1 MALSGTIT
9 GSCDNSHY
17 TLTCEWSAT
26 QNTSANT
33 STITANVYLNGNGYS
48 TISSYWCCTI
58 NGTQVTTNWSGTVS
72 GKTKLGSRSWTVS
85 HNSDGTCTTNI
96 SFSYSNRVTAGTYT
110 TNNGSGSSNVTLNTI
125 PRASSFSLN
134 RTSGTIG
141 SDQFTISISRASSS
155 FTHTITYK
163 LGSINWVG
171 ADKTT
176 STSFSFT
183 PDIGD
188 CSQLPN
194 STSGTATIVV
204 DTYSGS
210 TKIGSASK
218 TVTLYVPSS
227 VVPSV
232 GISITANNT
241 LSGHDVAGRT
251 TFTVKPTNASGS
263 RGSTIKS
270 YQITGGGLNSSS
282 SGGATTGTLGAG
294 SYTFTV
300 KVTDSRGRTAS
311 ASASR
316 TVHAYSNPSLN
327 ASFYRCDANGNK
339 VSNGTYCKIWASW
352 NITNVADAG
361 VNLRQYKLAW
371 KKRTSSTWSVWKD
384 WTDIGNYSSSGYT
397 IDFGSGWVATT
408 TYDVKMYLKDS
419 YNEISVGGTLNTQS
433 ALLNLEK
440 SGVGIGKIWE
450 QGSLD
455 VGGNVFINGYTKI
468 SGNGKAIQLGTGET
482 DVYVHNTASGK
493 YLQLKDDGTLRYDDN
508 RILTNKWVAFDYG
521 TSISS
526 WTSDGTQRRI
536 AVVAS
541 HGGIDIGDT
550 GAHIAICSTDAPTWW
565 DGSTSRTLL
574 HNSGHLYMNSGYN
587 IITKNASYFA
597 NQDGDTTG
605 SGFVARRYLN
615 NKQQSAKLMV
625 VNSGGGVAGM
635 IHRDETGGYETQV
648 LLQTWASGGSGCFRP
663 GVTGVCE
670 NGTSAYK
677 WKFVCANNGT
687 IQTSDER
694 FKVKRGFANIDDCFE
709 MVKNTELY
717 KYIMLDKSK
726 EDISRNKLG
735 KLAMECNDDE
745 TKIHMGIMAQDIQKY
760 ECGKH
765 ILVEGEYE
773 KEDGTTDTMLHI
785 NPLDMTMAVM
795 GGLKKEIEIR
805 EEEIQSLTNQ
815 VENLTKEVTELK
827 AMIQQPLI

>member
-85 HNSDGTCTTNI
+85 HNSDGTCSTSI

-110 TNNGSGSSNVTLNTI
+110 TNKGSGSSNVTLNTI

-194 STSGTATIVV
+194 STSGTATIIV
-204 DTYSGS
+204 DTYSGT

-241 LSGHDVAGRT
+241 LSGHDVASRT

-282 SGGATTGTLGAG
+282 SGGATSGALGAG

-327 ASFYRCDANGNK
+327 ASFYRCDSKGNK
-339 VSNGTYCKIWASW
+339 VANGTYCKIWASW
-352 NITNVADAG
+352 NVTNVADAN
-361 VNLRQYKLAW
+361 VNIRQYKLTY
-371 KKRTSSTWSVWKD
+371 KKRADSSWLLWKD
-384 WTDIGNYSSSGYT
+384 WTDIGNYSSGGYT
-397 IDFGSGWVATT
+397 IDFGSGWSATT
-408 TYDVKMYLKDS
+408 TYDVRMHLKDS

-450 QGSLD
+450 QGALD
-455 VGGNVFINGYTKI
+455 VGGAVFINGYTKI

-482 DVYVHNTASGK
+482 DVYIHNTSSGK
-493 YLQLKDDGTLRYDDN
+493 YLQLRDDGNLRYSDN
-508 RILTNKWVAFDYG
+508 LIFHSGNVNGSSSNRWHGTPPIIGGDGCMEIGKYLDFHHTKNGGEDYSVRLCVDANNKNVVYLPNDTGRLYNTGNHGCKRLAQGAWHMNGSHSIGLSDTIWNQAHGIVLVFSAYNPSSGQTYQFDWHTYFVPKSFYTDRESAEGYVLITTFLTNPNLSSIG
-521 TSISS
+521 TKHLRVYNNKI
-526 WTSDGTQRRI
+526 T
-536 AVVAS
+536 
-541 HGGIDIGDT
+541 GDDRN
-550 GAHIAICSTDAPTWW
+550 IQ
-565 DGSTSRTLL
+565 
-574 HNSGHLYMNSGYN
+574 SG
-587 IITKNASYFA
+587 
-597 NQDGDTTG
+597 TG
-605 SGFVARRYLN
+605 SGITFKNDNWVLRY
-615 NKQQSAKLMV
+615 V
-625 VNSGGGVAGM
+625 
-635 IHRDETGGYETQV
+635 Y
-648 LLQTWASGGSGCFRP
+648 
-663 GVTGVCE
+663 
-670 NGTSAYK
+670 
-677 WKFVCANNGT
+677 
-687 IQTSDER
+687 
-694 FKVKRGFANIDDCFE
+694 
-709 MVKNTELY
+709 
-717 KYIMLDKSK
+717 
-726 EDISRNKLG
+726 
-735 KLAMECNDDE
+735 
-745 TKIHMGIMAQDIQKY
+745 GI
-760 ECGKH
+760 
-765 ILVEGEYE
+765 
-773 KEDGTTDTMLHI
+773 
-785 NPLDMTMAVM
+785 
-795 GGLKKEIEIR
+795 
-805 EEEIQSLTNQ
+805 
-815 VENLTKEVTELK
+815 
-827 AMIQQPLI
+827 

>member
-48 TISSYWCCTI
+48 TQSGYWCCTI

-85 HNSDGTCTTNI
+85 HNSNGTCSTSI

-110 TNNGSGSSNVTLNTI
+110 TNKGSGSSNVTLNTI

-194 STSGTATIVV
+194 STSGTATIIV
-204 DTYSGS
+204 DTYSGT

-241 LSGHDVAGRT
+241 LSGHDVASRT

-282 SGGATTGTLGAG
+282 SGGATSGALGAG

-327 ASFYRCDANGNK
+327 ASFYRCDSKGNK
-339 VSNGTYCKIWASW
+339 VANGTYCKIWASW
-352 NITNVADAG
+352 NVTNVADAN
-361 VNLRQYKLAW
+361 VNIRQYKLTY
-371 KKRTSSTWSVWKD
+371 KKRADSSWLLWKD
-384 WTDIGNYSSSGYT
+384 WTDIGNYSSGGYT
-397 IDFGSGWVATT
+397 IDFGSGWSATT
-408 TYDVKMYLKDS
+408 TYDVRMHLKDS

-450 QGSLD
+450 QGALD
-455 VGGNVFINGYTKI
+455 VGGAVFINGYTKI

-482 DVYVHNTASGK
+482 DVYIHNTSSGK
-493 YLQLKDDGTLRYDDN
+493 YLQLKDDGNLRYSDN
-508 RILTNKWVAFDYG
+508 LIFHSGNVNGSSSNRWHGTPPIIGGDGCMEIGKYLDFHHTKNGGEDYSVRLCVDANNKNVVYLPNDTGRLYNTGNHGCKRLAQGAWYMTGSQSVGLSDTIWNQAHGIVLVFSAYNPSSGQSYQYDWHTYFVPKTFFTDRESAEGYILITTFLTNPAL
-521 TSISS
+521 TSI
-526 WTSDGTQRRI
+526 GTKHIR
-536 AVVAS
+536 VYNNKLT
-541 HGGIDIGDT
+541 GDDRNT
-550 GAHIAICSTDAPTWW
+550 QS
-565 DGSTSRTLL
+565 
-574 HNSGHLYMNSGYN
+574 
-587 IITKNASYFA
+587 
-597 NQDGDTTG
+597 G
-605 SGFVARRYLN
+605 SGSGISFKNNQWVLRY
-615 NKQQSAKLMV
+615 V
-625 VNSGGGVAGM
+625 
-635 IHRDETGGYETQV
+635 Y
-648 LLQTWASGGSGCFRP
+648 
-663 GVTGVCE
+663 
-670 NGTSAYK
+670 
-677 WKFVCANNGT
+677 
-687 IQTSDER
+687 
-694 FKVKRGFANIDDCFE
+694 
-709 MVKNTELY
+709 
-717 KYIMLDKSK
+717 
-726 EDISRNKLG
+726 
-735 KLAMECNDDE
+735 
-745 TKIHMGIMAQDIQKY
+745 GI
-760 ECGKH
+760 
-765 ILVEGEYE
+765 
-773 KEDGTTDTMLHI
+773 
-785 NPLDMTMAVM
+785 
-795 GGLKKEIEIR
+795 
-805 EEEIQSLTNQ
+805 
-815 VENLTKEVTELK
+815 
-827 AMIQQPLI
+827 

>member
-48 TISSYWCCTI
+48 TQSSYWCCTI

-85 HNSDGTCTTNI
+85 HNSNGTCSTSI

-110 TNNGSGSSNVTLNTI
+110 TNKGSGSSNVTLNAI

-194 STSGTATIVV
+194 STSGTATIIV
-204 DTYSGS
+204 DTYSGT

-241 LSGHDVAGRT
+241 LSGHDVASRT

-282 SGGATTGTLGAG
+282 SGGATSGALGAG

-327 ASFYRCDANGNK
+327 ASFYRCDSKGNK

-352 NITNVADAG
+352 NVTNVADAN
-361 VNLRQYKLAW
+361 VNIKQYKLTY
-371 KKRTSSTWSVWKD
+371 KKRADSSWLLWKD
-384 WTDIGNYSSSGYT
+384 WTDIGNYSSGGYT
-397 IDFGSGWVATT
+397 IDFGSGWSATT

-450 QGSLD
+450 QGALD
-455 VGGNVFINGYTKI
+455 VGGAVFINGYTKI

-482 DVYVHNTASGK
+482 DVYVHNTSSGK
-493 YLQLKDDGTLRYDDN
+493 YLQLKDDGVLRYSDMRIMDESWAQVKYGISFKGLDN
-508 RILTNKWVAFDYG
+508 SGNSRELL
-521 TSISS
+521 S
-526 WTSDGTQRRI
+526 
-536 AVVAS
+536 VAS
-541 HGGIDIGDT
+541 HNG
-550 GAHIAICSTDAPTWW
+550 TDVGNTATQTSLRSSVAPMWW
-565 DGSTSRTLL
+565 DGSKGYTLYNTANHGCKRLASGAWYMFGSQSVGLSDTIWNQAHGIVLVFSAYNPSNGQTYQFDWHTYFVPKSFYTDREGSEGYVLITTFLTNPNLTSIGTKHLRVYNNKITGDDR
-574 HNSGHLYMNSGYN
+574 NTQSG
-587 IITKNASYFA
+587 
-597 NQDGDTTG
+597 TG
-605 SGFVARRYLN
+605 SGITFKNDNWVLRY
-615 NKQQSAKLMV
+615 V
-625 VNSGGGVAGM
+625 
-635 IHRDETGGYETQV
+635 Y
-648 LLQTWASGGSGCFRP
+648 
-663 GVTGVCE
+663 
-670 NGTSAYK
+670 
-677 WKFVCANNGT
+677 
-687 IQTSDER
+687 
-694 FKVKRGFANIDDCFE
+694 
-709 MVKNTELY
+709 
-717 KYIMLDKSK
+717 
-726 EDISRNKLG
+726 
-735 KLAMECNDDE
+735 
-745 TKIHMGIMAQDIQKY
+745 GI
-760 ECGKH
+760 
-765 ILVEGEYE
+765 
-773 KEDGTTDTMLHI
+773 
-785 NPLDMTMAVM
+785 
-795 GGLKKEIEIR
+795 
-805 EEEIQSLTNQ
+805 
-815 VENLTKEVTELK
+815 
-827 AMIQQPLI
+827 

>member
-48 TISSYWCCTI
+48 TQSSYWCCTI

-85 HNSDGTCTTNI
+85 HNSDGSCTTSI

-110 TNNGSGSSNVTLNTI
+110 TNKGSGSSNITLNTI

-339 VSNGTYCKIWASW
+339 VSNGTYCKIQASW
-352 NITNVADAG
+352 TVTNVADAN
-361 VNLRQYKLAW
+361 VNRKQFKLTW
-371 KKRTSSTWSVWKD
+371 KKRTDSSWQTWKD
-384 WTDIGNYSSSGYT
+384 WTDIGSYGSSGHT

-408 TYDVKMYLKDS
+408 TYDVKMYLRDS

-433 ALLNLEK
+433 AL
-440 SGVGIGKIWE
+440 
-450 QGSLD
+450 
-455 VGGNVFINGYTKI
+455 
-468 SGNGKAIQLGTGET
+468 
-482 DVYVHNTASGK
+482 
-493 YLQLKDDGTLRYDDN
+493 
-508 RILTNKWVAFDYG
+508 
-521 TSISS
+521 
-526 WTSDGTQRRI
+526 
-536 AVVAS
+536 
-541 HGGIDIGDT
+541 
-550 GAHIAICSTDAPTWW
+550 
-565 DGSTSRTLL
+565 
-574 HNSGHLYMNSGYN
+574 
-587 IITKNASYFA
+587 
-597 NQDGDTTG
+597 
-605 SGFVARRYLN
+605 
-615 NKQQSAKLMV
+615 
-625 VNSGGGVAGM
+625 
-635 IHRDETGGYETQV
+635 
-648 LLQTWASGGSGCFRP
+648 
-663 GVTGVCE
+663 
-670 NGTSAYK
+670 
-677 WKFVCANNGT
+677 
-687 IQTSDER
+687 
-694 FKVKRGFANIDDCFE
+694 
-709 MVKNTELY
+709 
-717 KYIMLDKSK
+717 
-726 EDISRNKLG
+726 
-735 KLAMECNDDE
+735 
-745 TKIHMGIMAQDIQKY
+745 
-760 ECGKH
+760 
-765 ILVEGEYE
+765 
-773 KEDGTTDTMLHI
+773 
-785 NPLDMTMAVM
+785 
-795 GGLKKEIEIR
+795 
-805 EEEIQSLTNQ
+805 
-815 VENLTKEVTELK
+815 
-827 AMIQQPLI
+827 